1 MRDWLS
7 QLAIARW
14 LDAPAVAGRPFRWG
28 DSATLMLLIV
38 VSVLGVVAVAV
49 LRSEPRLLLVLV
61 LPIIIVLRVLLRRG
75 LTRMQ
80 WWSDFKDWF
89 SQLAIGRWLEAPAV
103 AGRPFRWGDN
113 STLMLLIV
121 ASLLGV
127 VVSLVLRSELRLLL
141 VLVVPVIIVLRV
153 LLRRGLTERF
163 GENRRGRVRLA
174 VLVVTA
180 GSGLAISQIFGL
192 LI

>member
-1 MRDWLS
+1 MRTEL
-7 QLAIARW
+7 
-14 LDAPAVAGRPFRWG
+14 P
-28 DSATLMLLIV
+28 
-38 VSVLGVVAVAV
+38 
-49 LRSEPRLLLVLV
+49 LLLVLV
-61 LPIIIVLRVLLRRG
+61 VPVIIVVRLLLRRG

-80 WWSDFKDWF
+80 WWRDLRDWF

-127 VVSLVLRSELRLLL
+127 VVSLVLRSELPLLL
-141 VLVVPVIIVLRV
+141 VVVLPVIIVMRV

-174 VLVVTA
+174 VLVVAA

-192 LI
+192 FS

>member
-1 MRDWLS
+1 MKLWLDLRDWLS

-75 LTRMQ
+75 LT
-80 WWSDFKDWF
+80 
-89 SQLAIGRWLEAPAV
+89 
-103 AGRPFRWGDN
+103 
-113 STLMLLIV
+113 
-121 ASLLGV
+121 
-127 VVSLVLRSELRLLL
+127 
-141 VLVVPVIIVLRV
+141 
-153 LLRRGLTERF
+153 ERF

-192 LI
+192 FS